1 MQTDHTENVVRRD
14 VGGMV
19 TAAVFILVAVIA
31 LWDTTTMVDADS
43 FVFPRAVAIAMII
56 FCMLLIVWGLIRPES
71 GNGEASAAGASTVR
85 RVSLVMAMLVS
96 TALMPWLGFLISG
109 LVAFVSIMF
118 VAMYDQWTPFRK
130 LVYPL
135 VCAAFV
141 VGFYFLFA
149 ELLLVPLPV
158 GSLFE

>member
-1 MQTDHTENVVRRD
+1 
-14 VGGMV
+14 
-19 TAAVFILVAVIA
+19 
-31 LWDTTTMVDADS
+31 
-43 FVFPRAVAIAMII
+43 MIV
-56 FCMLLIVWGLIRPES
+56 FCMLLIAWGLIRPGS
-71 GNGEASAAGASTVR
+71 GNGEASAPGASTAR
-85 RVSLVMAMLVS
+85 RVSLVLAMLVS

-109 LVAFVSIMF
+109 FAAFVSIMF
-118 VAMYDQWTPFRK
+118 IAMYDNWTPFRK

-149 ELLLVPLPV
+149 QLLLVPLPV

>member
-43 FVFPRAVAIAMII
+43 YVFPRAVAIAMII

-109 LVAFVSIMF
+109 LVAFVSIMLI
-118 VAMYDQWTPFRK
+118 AMYDQWTPFRK

>member
-1 MQTDHTENVVRRD
+1 MRTENAENSARRD
-14 VGGMV
+14 VAGMV
-19 TAAVFILVAVIA
+19 TAAVFILIAVIA
-31 LWDTTTMVDADS
+31 LWDTTTMVDSDS
-43 FVFPRAVAIAMII
+43 FVFPRAVAIAMIV
-56 FCMLLIVWGLIRPES
+56 FCLLLIAWALIHPES
-71 GNGEASAAGASTVR
+71 GNGEDSAPGASTVR
-85 RVSLVMAMLVS
+85 RVSLVLAMLVS

-109 LVAFVSIMF
+109 FAAFVSIMLI
-118 VAMYDQWTPFRK
+118 AMYDRWTPFRK

>member
-1 MQTDHTENVVRRD
+1 
-14 VGGMV
+14 MV

-31 LWDTTTMVDADS
+31 LWDTTNMVDADS

-56 FCMLLIVWGLIRPES
+56 FCMLLIAWDLIRPAS
-71 GNGEASAAGASTVR
+71 GNGEASVAGASTVR
-85 RVSLVMAMLVS
+85 RVSLVLAMLVS

-109 LVAFVSIMF
+109 FAAFISIM
-118 VAMYDQWTPFRK
+118 VIAMYDQWTPFRK

>member
-1 MQTDHTENVVRRD
+1 MQNDNSEAVVRRD

-19 TAAVFILVAVIA
+19 TAAVFILLAVIA

-43 FVFPRAVAIAMII
+43 YVFPRAVAIAMIV
-56 FCMLLIVWGLIRPES
+56 FCLLLIGWGLVQPTS
-71 GNGEASAAGASTVR
+71 GNGETSPPGASTSR
-85 RVSLVMAMLVS
+85 RVALVVAMLVS

-109 LVAFVSIMF
+109 FAAFVSIMF
-118 VAMYDQWTPFRK
+118 IAMYDPWTRFRM
-130 LVYPL
+130 LVYPF

-149 ELLLVPLPV
+149 RLLLVPLPV
-158 GSLFE
+158 GTLFE

>member
-1 MQTDHTENVVRRD
+1 MQTDTPEEVVRRD

-19 TAAVFILVAVIA
+19 TAAVFILIAVIA

-43 FVFPRAVAIAMII
+43 YVFPRAVAIAMIV
-56 FCMLLIVWGLIRPES
+56 FCLLLIAWDLMRPTS
-71 GNGEASAAGASTVR
+71 GNGDVSAPGASTVR
-85 RVSLVMAMLVS
+85 RVSLVVTMLVS
-96 TALMPWLGFLISG
+96 TALMPVLGFLVSG
-109 LVAFVSIMF
+109 FAAFVSIMLI
-118 VAMYDQWTPFRK
+118 AMYDPWTRFRT

-149 ELLLVPLPV
+149 ELLLVPLPI

>member
-1 MQTDHTENVVRRD
+1 MPTENTENTSRRD
-14 VGGMV
+14 VAGMV
-19 TAAVFILVAVIA
+19 TAAVFILIAVVA

-56 FCMLLIVWGLIRPES
+56 FCMLLIAWDLIRPDS
-71 GNGEASAAGASTVR
+71 GNGETSVPGASTVR

-109 LVAFVSIMF
+109 FAAFVSIMLI
-118 VAMYDQWTPFRK
+118 AMYDQWTPFRR

-141 VGFYFLFA
+141 IGFYFLFA

>member
-19 TAAVFILVAVIA
+19 TAAVFIVVAVVA

-56 FCMLLIVWGLIRPES
+56 FCMLLIAWGLIRPIS
-71 GNGEASAAGASTVR
+71 GNGEASVPGASTAR
-85 RVSLVMAMLVS
+85 RVSLVTAMLVS